1 LSKFSLLDHE
11 FIPRHEIIDEDEIK
25 SVLKEYN
32 IGREHLPKIKIEDPV
47 IKEIGA
53 EVGDVVKIT
62 RKSQTAGEAPYY
74 RYVIE

>member
-32 IGREHLPKIKIEDPV
+32 M
-47 IKEIGA
+47 
-53 EVGDVVKIT
+53 VGNSYL
-62 RKSQTAGEAPYY
+62 KS
-74 RYVIE
+74 R